1 MANVKEFKDAK
12 GENRI
17 KVTFKGRIT
26 YSSTEGYHNKQDMV
40 DAAIHHS
47 KAILKKYA
55 PELLK

>member
-1 MANVKEFKDAK
+1 MANVKEVKDAK

-17 KVTFKGRIT
+17 KVTSKGRIT
-26 YSSTEGYHNKQDMV
+26 YLSTEGYHNKQDMIN
-40 DAAIHHS
+40 AAVHHS

>member
-1 MANVKEFKDAK
+1 MAKVIELKDAK

-17 KVTFKGRIT
+17 KVTSKGRIT
-26 YSSTEGYHNKQDMV
+26 YLSTEGYHNKQDMV